1 MESFIFKCLFFFN
14 LGFDKR
20 CQRTF
25 VLLETSALM
34 SFCINETRRETAAV
48 KIWIKCFRA
57 DISVSTHAYCM
68 ALPVCQTDNLQMS
81 ASGLRDCGL
90 EDCPSNTKHAWEQRG
105 ASWPC
110 MPLGFRSLRHIRG
123 TLTDSL
129 LCVRVHN
136 HTHWDVQTH
145 RQLTMHLCSCI
156 IFTQLPMCAH
166 ALHIALRLGHTI
178 LHICAQAW
186 LNSLFR
192 PKKKNPKPN
201 APSSM
206 QAHRERVPVFL
217 CNFGSVRMPAAC
229 HPLCCL
235 KVTVTCS
242 HYTDIIHK
250 QAYNKGYLPLVVCHS
265 AWLYLLFTSS
275 FLPRNVEARPIGILQ
290 PCYHQT
296 FISRWIDKEY
306 PFIYCVFCW

>member
-1 MESFIFKCLFFFN
+1 
-14 LGFDKR
+14 
-20 CQRTF
+20 
-25 VLLETSALM
+25 
-34 SFCINETRRETAAV
+34 
-48 KIWIKCFRA
+48 
-57 DISVSTHAYCM
+57 M

-129 LCVRVHN
+129 LCVRAHN

-145 RQLTMHLCSCI
+145 RQLTTHICSCI

-178 LHICAQAW
+178 LHMCAQAW

-201 APSSM
+201 V
-206 QAHRERVPVFL
+206 HLVPWKPTESVFQFFFVISGL
-217 CNFGSVRMPAAC
+217 SGCQQPVICYAVW
-229 HPLCCL
+229 
-235 KVTVTCS
+235 KWVTCS

-290 PCYHQT
+290 PCYHQ
-296 FISRWIDKEY
+296 
-306 PFIYCVFCW
+306 

>member
-48 KIWIKCFRA
+48 KKIKR
-57 DISVSTHAYCM
+57 SESNVSEQIYQWAHTLIVWLC
-68 ALPVCQTDNLQMS
+68 LFVRLITSRCQLQG
-81 ASGLRDCGL
+81 SGTAGL
-90 EDCPSNTKHAWEQRG
+90 KTAPATRNMPGSRG

-129 LCVRVHN
+129 LCVRAHN
-136 HTHWDVQTH
+136 HTHWDMQTH
-145 RQLTMHLCSCI
+145 RQLTTHICSCI

-178 LHICAQAW
+178 LHMCAQAW

-192 PKKKNPKPN
+192 PKKENPKPN
-201 APSSM
+201 VHLVPCKPTESVFQFFFVIPGLSGCQQPVICYAVWKWQSHAATILISSTS
-206 QAHRERVPVFL
+206 RLTIKDISLWLF
-217 CNFGSVRMPAAC
+217 
-229 HPLCCL
+229 
-235 KVTVTCS
+235 VT
-242 HYTDIIHK
+242 
-250 QAYNKGYLPLVVCHS
+250 LPDCISYSLLHSFQGMLRPDRLEFFNLV
-265 AWLYLLFTSS
+265 
-275 FLPRNVEARPIGILQ
+275 I
-290 PCYHQT
+290 
-296 FISRWIDKEY
+296 ISRQIDKEY